1 MTDYKTLK
9 GIGVK
14 SVAGD
19 PTALVGHVW
28 YDSDANAFQVFKTV
42 GAWATGGTLNT
53 VRCMMATQGSQ
64 TAGLL
69 SGGNTPS
76 NVANSEEY
84 NGVDW
89 TEGNDMQ
96 SARANICGAG
106 GAATQTAGL
115 AAGGGPPASTNTE
128 EYDGTTWAETADLG
142 TGAYGKGMCGTQTA
156 GLCWSGYTAPLTVNS
171 EEYNGTGWT
180 EGNNLNEAKGY
191 SVGTGTQTAGLTF
204 GGSSVE
210 VESYD
215 GTSWSEVAEVSE
227 SRNKPGGFGIQT
239 ATLAVGTA
247 TAPIDAVEEYNG
259 TSLASTTA
267 LSTGRSELMVGA
279 GTTSSGLVAGGNDG
293 STSHL
298 AICEEWTKAATAQE
312 ITSS

>member
-1 MTDYKTLK
+1 MSDYKAIK
-9 GIGVK
+9 GIGLK
-14 SVAGD
+14 SIAGD
-19 PTALVGHVW
+19 PTGLTGHVW

-115 AAGGGPPASTNTE
+115 AAGGGPPVSTNTE

-180 EGNNLNEAKGY
+180 EGNNLNEGKGY
-191 SVGTGTQTAGLTF
+191 AIGTGTQTAGLCT
-204 GGSSVE
+204 GGGTVE
-210 VESYD
+210 VEAYD
-215 GTSWSEVAEVSE
+215 GTTWSEVAEISTARE
-227 SRNKPGGFGIQT
+227 KAAGFGVQTSTIVAGDAPT
-239 ATLAVGTA
+239 AT
-247 TAPIDAVEEYNG
+247 IVEEYNG
-259 TSLASTTA
+259 TSWSSQTA
-267 LSTGRSELMVGA
+267 ISTGRTENSGA
-279 GTTSSGLVAGGNDG
+279 GTTAAGIICGGNSPTY
-293 STSHL
+293 STL
-298 AICEEWTKAATAQE
+298 TEEWTDGPATLTV
-312 ITSS
+312 TSS